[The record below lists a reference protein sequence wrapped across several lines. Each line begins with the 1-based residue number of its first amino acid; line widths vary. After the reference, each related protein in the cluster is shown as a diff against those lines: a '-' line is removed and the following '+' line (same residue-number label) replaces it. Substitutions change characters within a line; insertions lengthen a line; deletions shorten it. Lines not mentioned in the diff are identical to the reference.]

1 MVKEN
6 IDKELN
12 FDDSVLEKI
21 AGQTA
26 TQVDGIL
33 MLSGGVMSKIT
44 DRFRDEVD
52 PTQGVDVETDEES
65 ISVELDAVLEYG
77 KSAPKIFDQLIAK
90 IAQEVNTMTG
100 LTVKKVTL
108 NVTDLLTK
116 KEWSDKNESKKDKKD
131 KHE

>member
-26 TQVDGIL
+26 SQVDGIL

-52 PTQGVDVETDEES
+52 LTQGVDVETDEES

-77 KSAPKIFDQLIAK
+77 KSAPKIFDQLIAQ
-90 IAQEVNTMTG
+90 IAQQVNTMTG

-116 KEWSDKNESKKDKKD
+116 KEWSDKSENKKEKKD